1 MKEVWVMYERSD
13 LERKK
18 GNYDWQNY
26 DTQFRVFNDFNVAKK
41 AFLDRIA
48 WYGMQESSL
57 FDGDGTLNNIDMD
70 DYLDQLS
77 YDDESEKVQAF
88 FRNVIKAFRQLC
100 RGQEIDITLL
110 DDGKAN
116 SWSYDVDV
124 YREADGNPVLSITPQ
139 YDGPINCINPYIH
152 TNAFVMN
159 NEDKDY
165 NFYIEDMFKE
175 ISFVSHLFIDLKKVM
190 VE

>member
-26 DTQFRVFNDFNVAKK
+26 DTQCRVFNDFNVAKK

-70 DYLDQLS
+70 DYLNQLS

>member
-13 LERKK
+13 LEREK

-26 DTQFRVFNDFNVAKK
+26 DTQCRVFNDFNTAKK

-57 FDGDGTLNNIDMD
+57 FDGDGTLNNIDID

-77 YDDESEKVQAF
+77 YDDEAEKVQAF

-100 RGQEIDITLL
+100 RGQKIDVKLL
-110 DDGKAN
+110 DDGNAN

-124 YREADGNPVLSITPQ
+124 YREADSNPVLSITPQ

-165 NFYIEDMFKE
+165 YFYIEDMFKE
-175 ISFVSHLFIDLKKVM
+175 IKFVSHLFMDLKKVM

>member
-26 DTQFRVFNDFNVAKK
+26 DTQCRVFNDFNVAKK

-57 FDGDGTLNNIDMD
+57 FDGDGTLNNIDID

-100 RGQEIDITLL
+100 RGHEIDITLL
-110 DDGKAN
+110 EEGKAS